1 MKSFPILCAAL
12 LVGLPAASAQ
22 TPLLCEHQNEN
33 SYCEI
38 RELNLPFSGAVDVRT
53 GGVGAIAVKAW
64 DNAYVLAR
72 VHVNTSAGDEW
83 QARAIAAAVQIDTSS
98 DRIWASGPSGKSWAV
113 SYEVFVPRECGLRL
127 HTKVGAISLADV
139 AGTIDVETSV
149 GALTLAGLAGD
160 VEAKTGVGAISVVLA
175 GDRWDGKGL
184 TATTNT
190 GAIQITAATDYS
202 ARFDLR
208 TALGGVST
216 NFPGARTQSTGF
228 LGRKLAFQAGE
239 GGARIQASTS
249 IGQIELTV
257 ARRATADPE

>member
-1 MKSFPILCAAL
+1 MKSFTILCAAL

-22 TPLLCEHQNEN
+22 TPLLCEHQNED
-33 SYCEI
+33 SHCEI
-38 RELNLPFSGAVDVRT
+38 REINLPFSGAVDIKT
-53 GGVGAIAVKAW
+53 GGVGAIAVRAW

-72 VHVNTSAGDEW
+72 VHVNASAGDEW
-83 QARAIAAAVQIDTSS
+83 QARAIAAAVHIDTTS
-98 DRIWASGPSGKSWAV
+98 DRIWASGPVGKSWAV

-127 HTKVGAISLADV
+127 HTKVGAISIVNV
-139 AGTIDVETSV
+139 AGTIDLETSV
-149 GALTLAGLAGD
+149 GALSLSGLAGE
-160 VEAKTGVGAISVVLA
+160 VAAKTGVGAISVVLA
-175 GDRWDGKGL
+175 GDRWIGKGL
-184 TATTNT
+184 IASTGT
-190 GAIQITAATDYS
+190 GAIKITAPANYS

-216 NFPGARTQSTGF
+216 DFPGARAQSTGF
-228 LGRKLAFQAGE
+228 LGRKLAFHAGA